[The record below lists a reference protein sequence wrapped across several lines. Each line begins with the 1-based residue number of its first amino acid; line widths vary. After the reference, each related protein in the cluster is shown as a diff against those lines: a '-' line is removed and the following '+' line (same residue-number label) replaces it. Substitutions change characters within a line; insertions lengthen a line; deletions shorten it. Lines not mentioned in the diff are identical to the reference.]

1 MLTVT
6 MSSQEY
12 NKYKNFISK
21 DDTIIN
27 EKQLALIKYK
37 EEYDA
42 KIEQIK
48 NDILSK
54 ISAGEKSLEV
64 TMSMA
69 EFLKFV
75 ESCQL
80 SCDIFN

>member
-12 NKYKNFISK
+12 NKYKNFINK

-64 TMSMA
+64 TMTMA

-80 SCDIFN
+80 LCDIFN